1 MVPWW
6 VPLGPRSWAWRSMTG
21 KAGND
26 SVEIECP
33 FTGRAFKDPVAQD
46 PHHNLSLPGW
56 VRLRQTLTQAD
67 KEHFP

>member
-1 MVPWW
+1 
-6 VPLGPRSWAWRSMTG
+6 MTG